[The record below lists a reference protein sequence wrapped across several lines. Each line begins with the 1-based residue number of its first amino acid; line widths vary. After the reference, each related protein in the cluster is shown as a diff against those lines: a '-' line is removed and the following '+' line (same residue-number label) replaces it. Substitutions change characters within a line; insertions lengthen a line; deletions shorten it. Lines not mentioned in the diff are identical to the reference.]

1 MAEVKKTDPLCC
13 DQEMPS
19 RSAYRLRMSVVFSC
33 AKTCLSQGQRGGPAA
48 MALGVGGWAEV
59 RPGFERIVEGR
70 MGGVHVLRC
79 MHCTFTKNKSQML
92 A

>member
-1 MAEVKKTDPLCC
+1 
-13 DQEMPS
+13 
-19 RSAYRLRMSVVFSC
+19 
-33 AKTCLSQGQRGGPAA
+33 

-79 MHCTFTKNKSQML
+79 MHCTLTKNKSQML
-92 A
+92 ALAERVFCVACSLKTKS

>member
-1 MAEVKKTDPLCC
+1 
-13 DQEMPS
+13 
-19 RSAYRLRMSVVFSC
+19 
-33 AKTCLSQGQRGGPAA
+33 

-79 MHCTFTKNKSQML
+79 MHPHKKQITNVEERGMGGMGVLCCMFPQKKKS
-92 A
+92 